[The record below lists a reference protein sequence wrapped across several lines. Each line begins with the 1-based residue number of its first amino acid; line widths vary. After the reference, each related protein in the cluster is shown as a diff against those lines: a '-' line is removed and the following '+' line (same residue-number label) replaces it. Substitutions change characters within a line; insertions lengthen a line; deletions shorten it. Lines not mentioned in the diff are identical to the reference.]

1 MGQVTVKWVKKYTDL
16 NWALIDQVMVSGSN
30 FLSGILLARY
40 LGIEEFGRFSLA
52 WLGLLFFLGLQN
64 AAIIAPMMSLGPKQG
79 MSERQMYYSTV
90 MVQQTCFAA
99 VLALFI
105 WIVFVIGGPQVP
117 EWGLETL
124 AVPLICAL
132 LTSQF
137 HNFLRRLFF
146 TQMRGFTAIV
156 CDIIRYP
163 GQTLI
168 IIIWTQVQDMDAVD
182 ALWVIAATSGLSLV
196 FAANRIERPAWNR
209 AFLFETIRR
218 HWHFSKWLI
227 STEILRL
234 VTQNLLIIVA
244 GTVLGVAAVGA
255 LKATQQL
262 FGGVHVLIFGL
273 DNIIPIRAA
282 KLMHESGRV
291 AIFSYIWQFAL
302 LSGLAIGLIVGL
314 VVVAPEFWLGLFY
327 GSEFLDYGGLV
338 QWWAIN
344 YMVGFFSIPGI
355 YGLRALEQTRF
366 IFWAQIFAAIFA
378 IVFCYPLIQHFGLFG
393 VMIGLLFIHI
403 IKASIITITFT
414 RAVKS

>member
-168 IIIWTQVQDMDAVD
+168 IIIWTQVQDMDA
-182 ALWVIAATSGLSLV
+182 I
-196 FAANRIERPAWNR
+196 RI
-209 AFLFETIRR
+209 
-218 HWHFSKWLI
+218 
-227 STEILRL
+227 
-234 VTQNLLIIVA
+234 
-244 GTVLGVAAVGA
+244 
-255 LKATQQL
+255 
-262 FGGVHVLIFGL
+262 
-273 DNIIPIRAA
+273 
-282 KLMHESGRV
+282 
-291 AIFSYIWQFAL
+291 
-302 LSGLAIGLIVGL
+302 
-314 VVVAPEFWLGLFY
+314 
-327 GSEFLDYGGLV
+327 
-338 QWWAIN
+338 
-344 YMVGFFSIPGI
+344 
-355 YGLRALEQTRF
+355 
-366 IFWAQIFAAIFA
+366 
-378 IVFCYPLIQHFGLFG
+378 
-393 VMIGLLFIHI
+393 
-403 IKASIITITFT
+403 
-414 RAVKS
+414 